1 MRKIALL
8 LALVMMVSI
17 PLSVHAA
24 TPRTINIRPSISY
37 NGNIA
42 TCTARI
48 VGNSTSDHLE
58 ATIKL
63 WHGNSCIETWEKT
76 GNGYIFFSE
85 TATVTAGNTYT
96 LTVDLAVNSIP
107 QDPVSISKKCG

>member
-8 LALVMMVSI
+8 LALVMLVSM
-17 PLSVHAA
+17 PLSAQAV
-24 TPRTINIRPSISY
+24 TPRTLSIHPGITY
-37 NGNIA
+37 NGNVA

-48 VGNSTSDHLE
+48 VGNSTSEHLE

-63 WHGNSCIETWEKT
+63 WRGNSCIKTWEAS

-85 TATVTAGNTYT
+85 TANATKGQTYT
-96 LTVDLAVNSIP
+96 LSVDLSV
-107 QDPVSISKKCG
+107 

>member
-8 LALVMMVSI
+8 LALVMLVSI

-63 WHGNSCIETWEKT
+63 WRGNSCIQTWEEA
-76 GNGYIFFSE
+76 GNGNIFFFE
-85 TATVTAGNTYT
+85 TAKVIPGITHT
-96 LTVDLAVNSIP
+96 LTVDLWVNGVA
-107 QDPVSISKKCG
+107 QDRVSISK

>member
-1 MRKIALL
+1 MRKIALF
-8 LALVMMVSI
+8 LALVMLVSI

-24 TPRTINIRPSISY
+24 TPRTLTIRPSISY

-48 VGNSTSDHLE
+48 VGNSTSDYLE

-63 WHGNSCIETWEKT
+63 WRGNSCIETWEEA

-85 TATVTAGNTYT
+85 TATITSGNTHT
-96 LTVDLAVNSIP
+96 LTVDLKVNGVA
-107 QDPVSISKKCG
+107 QDRVSISK

>member
-8 LALVMMVSI
+8 LALVMLVSM

-24 TPRTINIRPSISY
+24 TPRALTIRPGISY

-48 VGNSTSDHLE
+48 VGNSTSDYLE

-63 WHGNSCIETWEKT
+63 WHNNSCIETWEET

-85 TATVTAGNTYT
+85 TATITSGDTHT
-96 LTVDLAVNSIP
+96 LTVDLWVNGVA
-107 QDPVSISKKCG
+107 QDRVSISK

>member
-42 TCTARI
+42 ACTARI

-63 WHGNSCIETWEKT
+63 WRGNSCIQTWEEA
-76 GNGYIFFSE
+76 GNGNIFFFE
-85 TATVTAGNTYT
+85 TVKVIPEIAHT
-96 LTVDLAVNSIP
+96 LTVDLWVNGVA
-107 QDPVSISKKCG
+107 QDRVSITK